1 MTETTTSSRDVAVRD
16 ALVEYVA
23 AHSPR
28 RRRALWGTALVLAGA
43 LAGAGAS
50 TAAFAATGA
59 LSTMAAPAHPSGAV
73 QPDLGEPIAA
83 PPGTQPGAPIVSALG
98 EPRTEL
104 VDASRQVSL
113 TDRPDAATHVRVTV
127 TPLTPGGLS
136 WGTDPGGNSPSATWN
151 ADDIASGRAMTWY
164 DFPLDGSTDTLFLS
178 TDLGFEAST
187 TIQYLT
193 YVPTR
198 LAVNTRG
205 ETYGVEGGPD
215 GAPDLIAVIAETPGG
230 GTAEGYARA
239 ADLGAFSPDHP
250 EQPSNPDE
258 ALEWQAERDERYPD
272 GWEIP
277 VFESDGVTEIGTFRI
292 GG

>member
-1 MTETTTSSRDVAVRD
+1 MTETTTSSRDAAVRE
-16 ALVEYVA
+16 ALVGYVA

-28 RRRALWGTALVLAGA
+28 RRRALWGTALVLTGV

-59 LSTMAAPAHPSGAV
+59 LSTVAAPAHPSGAAR
-73 QPDLGEPIAA
+73 PDLGEPVAA

-98 EPRTEL
+98 EPRTEF
-104 VDASRQVSL
+104 VDSSRQIPL

-136 WGTDPGGNSPSATWN
+136 WGTDPGGNNPNGTWST
-151 ADDIASGRAMTWY
+151 DDVAAARAMTWY
-164 DFPLDGSTDTLFLS
+164 DFPLDAGTETLYFS

-187 TIQYLT
+187 TLQYLT
-193 YVPTR
+193 YVPTH
-198 LAVNTRG
+198 LAVNARG

-215 GAPDLIAVIAETPGG
+215 GAPDLIAVMAQTPEGG
-230 GTAEGYARA
+230 FAEGYARA
-239 ADLGAFSPDHP
+239 ADLEALSSDHTTL
-250 EQPSNPDE
+250 PSNPDE

-272 GWEIP
+272 GWDIP
-277 VFESDGVTEIGTFRI
+277 VYTSDGVTQIGTFRI